1 MIIKILGTGCPKCKK
16 LEANVRQVVES
27 AGIEATI
34 EKVIDL
40 DKIMDYGVMMT
51 PALVID
57 EKVVSSGKVLT
68 ADDIIAQ
75 IKKET
80 K

>member
-16 LEANVRQVVES
+16 LEANALTAVAEL
-27 AGIEATI
+27 GIEATV
-34 EKVIDL
+34 EKVTDL

-57 EKVVSSGKVLT
+57 DKVVSSGKILAV
-68 ADDIIAQ
+68 AD
-75 IKKET
+75 IKALLSKGL
-80 K
+80 